1 MRFKRFNGQSGRCT
15 LASAREPNEKLRTVI
30 AETKLSG
37 DAIARLVKRVA
48 AEHDEFPETNKS
60 SITHWKQ

>member
-1 MRFKRFNGQSGRCT
+1 M
-15 LASAREPNEKLRTVI
+15 ASAREANEKLRTVI